1 MPNYQG
7 TTARL
12 RRTFHYPEEDST
24 DSQPEAL
31 DEQEQED
38 YIAQLA
44 IENAAR
50 DVQFRRFLLAIPLL
64 ATIPYLP
71 ALINPPT
78 SLLVLLS
85 LTSLCSTAYLLHHQP
100 PTSSGIP
107 FLDNWARPK
116 TPRPTRPPSLSTRES
131 SGVFDDDDDDEDE
144 EDYEPYVPRG
154 RPRQRR
160 SSFSYVERRSPL
172 EIYLPYLNLGLG
184 VILILMAWAIGRVK
198 SEAVWPGMGYL
209 PLVVYGIIL
218 VSKIVMGS
226 VDPEKELSSLK
237 YDYKGA

>member
-78 SLLVLLS
+78 SLLALLS
-85 LTSLCSTAYLLHHQP
+85 LTSLFSTAYLLHHQP

-107 FLDNWARPK
+107 FLDDWARPK

-131 SGVFDDDDDDEDE
+131 S
-144 EDYEPYVPRG
+144 
-154 RPRQRR
+154 
-160 SSFSYVERRSPL
+160 
-172 EIYLPYLNLGLG
+172 
-184 VILILMAWAIGRVK
+184 GRVK

-218 VSKIVMGS
+218 VSKMVMGS

>member
-1 MPNYQG
+1 MNKVQ
-7 TTARL
+7 RK
-12 RRTFHYPEEDST
+12 
-24 DSQPEAL
+24 AL
-31 DEQEQED
+31 NKFYSYLILLPEQED

-78 SLLVLLS
+78 ALLALLS
-85 LTSLCSTAYLLHHQP
+85 LTSLFSTAYLLHHQP

-116 TPRPTRPPSLSTRES
+116 TPRPTRPPSLSTRDS
-131 SGVFDDDDDDEDE
+131 SGVFDDDDDEGEE

-209 PLVVYGIIL
+209 PLVVYGII
-218 VSKIVMGS
+218 
-226 VDPEKELSSLK
+226 PRRNYHHSSMITKVLK
-237 YDYKGA
+237 QPYVKQVQ

>member
-1 MPNYQG
+1 MPNQRG

-24 DSQPEAL
+24 DSQPEVL
-31 DEQEQED
+31 DEQEQEA
-38 YIAQLA
+38 YINQLA
-44 IENAAR
+44 AENAAR

-78 SLLVLLS
+78 AMLALLS
-85 LTSLCSTAYLLHHQP
+85 LTSLFSTAYLLHHQP
-100 PTSSGIP
+100 PASSGIP

-116 TPRPTRPPSLSTRES
+116 TPRPTRPPSLSTRDS
-131 SGVFDDDDDDEDE
+131 SGVFDDNDED
-144 EDYEPYVPRG
+144 DVDDVPYVPRG

-160 SSFSYVERRSPL
+160 SSFSYVETRSPL
-172 EIYLPYLNLGLG
+172 ETYLPFLNIGLG
-184 VILILMAWAIGRVK
+184 VVLILMAWAIGRTK

-209 PLVVYGIIL
+209 PLVVYAIIL
-218 VSKIVMGS
+218 ISKMVMSS
-226 VDPEKELSSLK
+226 VDPEKELASLK

>member
-78 SLLVLLS
+78 SLLALLS

-160 SSFSYVERRSPL
+160 SSFSYVGRRSPL

>member
-1 MPNYQG
+1 MPAYQG

-31 DEQEQED
+31 DEQEQQD
-38 YIAQLA
+38 YINQLA
-44 IENAAR
+44 AENAAR

-78 SLLVLLS
+78 ALLALLS
-85 LTSLCSTAYLLHHQP
+85 LTSLFSTAYLLHHQP
-100 PTSSGIP
+100 PASSGIP
-107 FLDNWARPK
+107 FLDSWAKPK

-131 SGVFDDDDDDEDE
+131 
-144 EDYEPYVPRG
+144 
-154 RPRQRR
+154 
-160 SSFSYVERRSPL
+160 PL
-172 EIYLPYLNLGLG
+172 ETYLPYLNLGLG
-184 VILILMAWAIGRVK
+184 LVLILMAWAIGRTK

-218 VSKIVMGS
+218 VSKMVMGS

>member
-1 MPNYQG
+1 MPAYQG
-7 TTARL
+7 ATARL

-38 YIAQLA
+38 YINQLA
-44 IENAAR
+44 AENAAR
-50 DVQFRRFLLAIPLL
+50 DIQFRRFLLAIPLL

-71 ALINPPT
+71 ALICPPT
-78 SLLVLLS
+78 ALLALLS
-85 LTSLCSTAYLLHHQP
+85 LTSLFSTAYLLHHQP
-100 PTSSGIP
+100 PASSGIP
-107 FLDNWARPK
+107 FLDNWAKPR

-131 SGVFDDDDDDEDE
+131 SGVFDDDDEDE
-144 EDYEPYVPRG
+144 VDDVP
-154 RPRQRR
+154 
-160 SSFSYVERRSPL
+160 SPL
-172 EIYLPYLNLGLG
+172 ETYLPYLNLGLG
-184 VILILMAWAIGRVK
+184 LVLILMAWAIGRTK

-218 VSKIVMGS
+218 VSKMVMGS